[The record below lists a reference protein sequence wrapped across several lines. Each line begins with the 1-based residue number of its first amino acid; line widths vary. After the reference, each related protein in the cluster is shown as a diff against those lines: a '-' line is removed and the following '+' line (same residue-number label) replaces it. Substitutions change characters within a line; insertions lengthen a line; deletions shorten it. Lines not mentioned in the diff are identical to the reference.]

1 MLKSS
6 PLTLALLC
14 LTVLLTTACSRQEIY
29 DAAIDWERTGAGLEA
44 SRITVGDLEIAYL
57 KNIESNNG
65 DTIVLVHGF
74 AANKDNWTRM
84 AGELTDDF
92 NVYAIDLP
100 GHGDSSKP
108 LDLGYRLEQQVSH
121 LARILSALNIDKAH
135 MMGNSMGGAIT
146 ALYAATYPEQIK
158 TAVLF
163 NPAGILEYPSELTDL
178 VLDGEN
184 PLIPSKPG
192 DFERLIDFA
201 MEEKPFIPWPILGVM
216 EEKAIA
222 NQDINK
228 VIFSDIREAGLNTD
242 FRDAIKRIEDPVLIV
257 WGKEDR
263 VLDYRNG
270 DLFKR
275 DIPGA
280 ELTVLEGIGHAPMI
294 EIPKESAELF
304 LQFSKPY
311 RSEKDTDQM
320 AAR

>member
-1 MLKSS
+1 MLKPS
-6 PLTLALLC
+6 PLAIVLLLAS
-14 LTVLLTTACSRQEIY
+14 VLLTTACSRHGLYET
-29 DAAIDWERTGAGLEA
+29 AMEWERSGAGLEA
-44 SRITVGDLEIAYL
+44 SRVTVGELDIAYL
-57 KNIESNNG
+57 KNIEANNG

-84 AGELTDDF
+84 ASELTDNF

-108 LDLGYRLEQQVSH
+108 MDLGYRLEQQVSH
-121 LARILSALNIDKAH
+121 LARILKALNIESMH

-146 ALYAATYPEQIK
+146 ALYTATYPEQIE

-178 VLDGEN
+178 VLEGEN

-192 DFERLIDFA
+192 DFKRLVDFA

-228 VIFSDIREAGLNTD
+228 VIFSDIREAGLNSD
-242 FRDAIKRIEDPVLIV
+242 FRDAIKHIEDPVLIV

-270 DLFKR
+270 ALFKQ

-280 ELTVLEGIGHAPMI
+280 QLTILDGIGHAPMI
-294 EIPKESAELF
+294 EIPKESAQLF
-304 LQFSKPY
+304 LEFSKPY
-311 RSEKDTDQM
+311 RSENDKDQM
-320 AAR
+320 ATR

>member
-6 PLTLALLC
+6 PLTLVLL
-14 LTVLLTTACSRQEIY
+14 LTSVLLTSACSRHSIY
-29 DAAIDWERTGAGLEA
+29 ETAIDWERSGAGLEA
-44 SRITVGDLEIAYL
+44 STINVGELDIAYL
-57 KNIESNNG
+57 HNRETNNG
-65 DTIVLVHGF
+65 DTVVLVHGF

-84 AGELTDDF
+84 AGELTDEF

-108 LDLGYRLEQQVSH
+108 MDLGYRLEQQVSH
-121 LARILSALNIDKAH
+121 LARIIKALNIETMH

-178 VLDGEN
+178 VLEGEN

-192 DFERLIDFA
+192 DFKRLVDFA

-222 NQDINK
+222 NQAINE
-228 VIFSDIREAGLNTD
+228 VIFADIRDAGLNTD
-242 FRDAIKRIEDPVLIV
+242 FRDTIKLTQDPVLIV
-257 WGKEDR
+257 WGKKDR
-263 VLDYRNG
+263 ILDYRNG
-270 DLFKR
+270 EFFKQA
-275 DIPGA
+275 IPGSQ
-280 ELTVLEGIGHAPMI
+280 LILLDDIGHAPMI
-294 EIPKESAELF
+294 ETPEESAQLF
-304 LQFSKPY
+304 LEFSKPY
-311 RSEKDTDQM
+311 RSQID
-320 AAR
+320 

>member
-1 MLKSS
+1 MLKQS
-6 PLTLALLC
+6 PFTVAFLL
-14 LTVLLTTACSRQEIY
+14 LTVLLTSACSRQGIY
-29 DAAIDWERTGAGLEA
+29 DTAIDWERSGAGLEA
-44 SRITVGDLEIAYL
+44 SRITVGELEIAYL
-57 KNIESNNG
+57 RNIEANNG

-108 LDLGYRLEQQVSH
+108 LDLGYQLEQQVSH
-121 LARILSALNIDKAH
+121 LARILAALNINKTH

-146 ALYAATYPEQIK
+146 ALYTATYPEQIE

-178 VLDGEN
+178 VLEGDN

-192 DFERLIDFA
+192 DFERLVDFA

-222 NQDINK
+222 NQAINE
-228 VIFSDIREAGLNTD
+228 VIFADIREAGLNFD
-242 FRDAIKRIEDPVLIV
+242 FRDAITHIQDPVLIV

-263 VLDYRNG
+263 ILNYRNG
-270 DLFKR
+270 ELFKQA
-275 DIPGA
+275 IPGSQ
-280 ELTVLEGIGHAPMI
+280 LTLLEGIGHAPMI
-294 EIPKESAELF
+294 ETPEESARLF
-304 LQFSKPY
+304 LEFSKPY
-311 RSEKDTDQM
+311 RSQTDKGQRT
-320 AAR
+320 AR